1 MESLRRKVLPP
12 GALKAKLFSS
22 KGKCVKKRKIISF
35 NVVAKKITKFE
46 EEEERV
52 NDHKGFPFEQTRN
65 STFID
70 DREVKKTLSNRKEL
84 KIQRESEEKAA
95 QLKQMKRLCEMEAAR
110 RKIEQIKNTARLSE
124 NMYSMHAIGKFIGY
138 SFNVVAEKI
147 TKLEEEEKRVN
158 DHKSIPLEQT
168 RNATFIDDREV
179 KKTLS
184 NWKQLKIQRESEEAA
199 QLKQMKRLREREATR
214 LKIEQIKNT
223 ARLSETWIL
232 CMLLT
237 SSWDIL
243 LVIVRD
249 RRLLKGSCIHDY

>member
-22 KGKCVKKRKIISF
+22 KRKCVKKRKIVSF
-35 NVVAKKITKFE
+35 NVVAKKITKF

-124 NMYSMHAIGKFIGY
+124 NMDSMYAIGKFIGY
-138 SFNVVAEKI
+138 SFNAVAEKI
-147 TKLEEEEKRVN
+147 TK
-158 DHKSIPLEQT
+158 
-168 RNATFIDDREV
+168 F
-179 KKTLS
+179 
-184 NWKQLKIQRESEEAA
+184 
-199 QLKQMKRLREREATR
+199 
-214 LKIEQIKNT
+214 
-223 ARLSETWIL
+223 
-232 CMLLT
+232 
-237 SSWDIL
+237 
-243 LVIVRD
+243 
-249 RRLLKGSCIHDY
+249 

>member
-1 MESLRRKVLPP
+1 
-12 GALKAKLFSS
+12 
-22 KGKCVKKRKIISF
+22 
-35 NVVAKKITKFE
+35 
-46 EEEERV
+46 
-52 NDHKGFPFEQTRN
+52 
-65 STFID
+65 
-70 DREVKKTLSNRKEL
+70 
-84 KIQRESEEKAA
+84 
-95 QLKQMKRLCEMEAAR
+95 MKRLCEREAAR
-110 RKIEQIKNTARLSE
+110 CKIEQIKNTARLSE
-124 NMYSMHAIGKFIGY
+124 NMDSMHAIGKFIGY

-147 TKLEEEEKRVN
+147 TKLEEEERVN

-168 RNATFIDDREV
+168 RNATFIDDCEV

>member
-22 KGKCVKKRKIISF
+22 KRKCVKKRKTVSF
-35 NVVAKKITKFE
+35 NVVAKKITKFEE

-70 DREVKKTLSNRKEL
+70 DREVKRTLSNRKEL

-95 QLKQMKRLCEMEAAR
+95 QLKQMKRLCEREAAR
-110 RKIEQIKNTARLSE
+110 RKIEQIKNTARLNE
-124 NMYSMHAIGKFIGY
+124 NMDSMHAIGKFIGY

-147 TKLEEEEKRVN
+147 TKFEEEEEERVN

-168 RNATFIDDREV
+168 RNTTFIDDREV
-179 KKTLS
+179 KKTIS
-184 NWKQLKIQRESEEAA
+184 NWKQLKIQHESEEEAA
-199 QLKQMKRLREREATR
+199 QLKQMKRLREREAAR

-223 ARLSETWIL
+223 ARLSENMDSMHAIDKFMGYTFSY
-232 CMLLT
+232 C
-237 SSWDIL
+237 
-243 LVIVRD
+243 
-249 RRLLKGSCIHDY
+249 